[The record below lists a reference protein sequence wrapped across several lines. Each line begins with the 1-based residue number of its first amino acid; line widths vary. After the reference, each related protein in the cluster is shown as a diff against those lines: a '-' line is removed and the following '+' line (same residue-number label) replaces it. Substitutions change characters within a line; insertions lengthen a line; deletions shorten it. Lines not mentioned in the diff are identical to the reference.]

1 MPVSS
6 NLNAKSM
13 QEVLSMEK
21 DANNVITDAL
31 NVSMNIIVLN
41 VTLTTSLK
49 DVIVSQ
55 NLNARI

>member
-6 NLNAKSM
+6 NPNVKSM

-49 DVIVSQ
+49 AVIVSPI
-55 NLNARI
+55 LNARI